1 MHIVILSRAARASGL
16 KLRNNLRF
24 GPLAGLK
31 KAARLSLP
39 LLGMIFVGQWVMII
53 INRTLSQ
60 LPPGTLANF
69 GYAWKLL
76 MLMAIMPASLSTVIF
91 PDFADSH
98 AENKPE
104 EFMRIVTRGIKMTL
118 LLTLPVAG
126 VLFFA
131 GNPLVI
137 LMLKRGAMADAPVA
151 EVSGLFGILVIS
163 GAASALWALLQ
174 KVAFAKQDTRT
185 PAVAAIINALVVTWL
200 IPRAAPF
207 GGSLGV
213 AWAICIISWIMAIG
227 LFFYLTWKYH
237 MINVRDILTYALSLA
252 VVSLSIAIIAAITR
266 SVFEL
271 QNISSAGG
279 LLFEFVCIATI
290 SLFFGYRISLLLGIK
305 EAHEVLGYVWWQL
318 KQLVL
323 LKTRQK
329 TTRASVEEV

>member
-1 MHIVILSRAARASGL
+1 
-16 KLRNNLRF
+16 
-24 GPLAGLK
+24 
-31 KAARLSLP
+31 
-39 LLGMIFVGQWVMII
+39 
-53 INRTLSQ
+53 
-60 LPPGTLANF
+60 
-69 GYAWKLL
+69 
-76 MLMAIMPASLSTVIF
+76 
-91 PDFADSH
+91 
-98 AENKPE
+98 
-104 EFMRIVTRGIKMTL
+104 
-118 LLTLPVAG
+118 
-126 VLFFA
+126 
-131 GNPLVI
+131 
-137 LMLKRGAMADAPVA
+137 
-151 EVSGLFGILVIS
+151 
-163 GAASALWALLQ
+163 
-174 KVAFAKQDTRT
+174 
-185 PAVAAIINALVVTWL
+185 
-200 IPRAAPF
+200 
-207 GGSLGV
+207 
-213 AWAICIISWIMAIG
+213 MAIG